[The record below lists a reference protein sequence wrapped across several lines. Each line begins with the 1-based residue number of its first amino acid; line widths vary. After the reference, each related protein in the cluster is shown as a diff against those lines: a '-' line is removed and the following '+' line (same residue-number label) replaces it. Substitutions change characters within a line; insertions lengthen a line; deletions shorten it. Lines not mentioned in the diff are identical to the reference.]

1 MRITD
6 KGRAMCVHA
15 GKAMHDK
22 EKWFLSSLSADE
34 KEELHRLLQKVYD
47 DVNNVKGSVRNVKN
61 FIGIYW

>member
-22 EKWFLSSLSADE
+22 EKWFLSALSADE
-34 KEELHRLLQKVYD
+34 RRITPSVTKIYD
-47 DVNNVKGSVRNVKN
+47 DVNNCERKCKKC
-61 FIGIYW
+61 